1 MYPVK
6 SASASSVR
14 WIALGWVR
22 GDGKE
27 DLREVR
33 DVRSGVGSGGTG
45 GVYVQTD
52 RSFSLISEKQG
63 LVVRVCHSEF
73 CSCNYQFTEL
83 APAVKKIRSLPDTQG
98 LHQSSAR

>member
-1 MYPVK
+1 M
-6 SASASSVR
+6 R
-14 WIALGWVR
+14 CIALGWER
-22 GDGKE
+22 GGGKE

-33 DVRSGVGSGGTG
+33 EVRNGVGSGGAG

-52 RSFSLISEKQG
+52 RSFSLISEKQE

-73 CSCNYQFTEL
+73 CSCNYQLTEL
-83 APAVKKIRSLPDTQG
+83 APAVKKIRSLPDIQG

>member
-1 MYPVK
+1 M
-6 SASASSVR
+6 R
-14 WIALGWVR
+14 WIALGWER
-22 GDGKE
+22 GGGKE

-33 DVRSGVGSGGTG
+33 EVRNGVGSGGAG

-63 LVVRVCHSEF
+63 LAVRVSHSEF
-73 CSCNYQFTEL
+73 CDYNYQFTEL
-83 APAVKKIRSLPDTQG
+83 DPAVREIRSLPDIQG